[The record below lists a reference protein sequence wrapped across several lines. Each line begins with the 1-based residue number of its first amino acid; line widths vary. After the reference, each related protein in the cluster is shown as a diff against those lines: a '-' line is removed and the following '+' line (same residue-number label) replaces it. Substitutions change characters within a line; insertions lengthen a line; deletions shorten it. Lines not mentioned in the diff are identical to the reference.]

1 MTHRETVVSEVPTQR
16 EGEVV
21 LITGAAGTIGSM
33 LRFSLARPGRHLRLL
48 DVAAQD
54 PLAPGEDAE
63 LVVGSFLDA
72 AVMADAC
79 RDVVVV
85 VHLGG
90 LSSNDFEWDEYL
102 DVNINGTYVVLEAAR
117 AAGVPRVIYA
127 SSNHAVGFQPIDHGS
142 LVPDYLFPRPDSL
155 YGVSK
160 VASESLG
167 SLYHDRYGLDVI
179 CLRIGSYRERPANIR
194 ELWSWLSPGDC
205 VRLVEAAMT
214 TPRPGFRV
222 VWGVSANRRAVVTL
236 AEARAIGYD
245 PLDDAEVFA
254 DEITANRDDGGRD
267 DPPRLG
273 GSFASPST

>member
-1 MTHRETVVSEVPTQR
+1 MSEEPTISER
-16 EGEVV
+16 EVV
-21 LITGAAGTIGSM
+21 LITGAAGAIGSM
-33 LRFSLARPGRHLRLL
+33 LRHALARPGRHLRLL
-48 DVAAQD
+48 DVAVQD
-54 PLAPGEDAE
+54 PLAIDEDAE
-63 LVVGSFLDA
+63 LIVGSFLDA

-90 LSSNDFEWDEYL
+90 LSTNGFEWDEYL
-102 DVNINGTYVVLEAAR
+102 DININGTYVVLEAAR
-117 AAGVPRVIYA
+117 IAGVPRLIYA
-127 SSNHAVGFQPIDHGS
+127 SSNHAVGFYPIDEGS

-160 VASESLG
+160 VAGESLG
-167 SLYHDRYGLDVI
+167 SLYHDRYGIDVL
-179 CLRIGSYRERPANIR
+179 CLRIGSYRERPSSIR

-214 TPRPGFRV
+214 TPHPGFRI
-222 VWGVSANRRAVVTL
+222 VWGVSANRRAAVTL
-236 AEARAIGYD
+236 AEAHAIGYF

-254 DEITANRDDGGRD
+254 DEITSSGDESGRG

-273 GSFASPST
+273 GSFAK